1 MSNKSN
7 KGIKKAKAAIK
18 PALGTFLI
26 VLIIGTLM
34 MYFEGRESIV
44 VQDVPPTEYFFIE
57 DYSRVL
63 NETTERYIYDEAV
76 ALYQET
82 KAQVVVVTVPNTQEQ
97 DLEEFSADLAN
108 DWGIGD
114 KDLDNG
120 ILLLFVT
127 DEDDPHVRLEIGE
140 GLEGAISD
148 GAAGRILDDYAVDDK
163 EDGKWNRAA
172 ANTFSVVLEKVYGE
186 YGMDTPASVATA
198 KNWGDGREKTD
209 GTFGDATYPDAVY
222 EKNPDPFLVQLLS
235 AFMVALVFSSI
246 FGLVTWFCL
255 VFGDENGGGHGGRY
269 HGGYGGFGGGSFGGG
284 GGFSGGGGSFG
295 GGGASR

>member
-1 MSNKSN
+1 MS
-7 KGIKKAKAAIK
+7 KKNNGTKKIKAAVK
-18 PALGTFLI
+18 PAMGVFWV
-26 VLIIGTLM
+26 VLIIGTLVSF
-34 MYFEGRESIV
+34 FERRQTII
-44 VQDVPPTEYFFIE
+44 VQDVPPTEYFFVE

-76 ALYQET
+76 RLYQET
-82 KAQVVVVTVPNTQEQ
+82 KAQVVVATVPNTQEQ

-114 KDLDNG
+114 AELDNG

-148 GAAGRILDDYAVDDK
+148 GAAGRILDKYAVNDK

-186 YGMDTPASVATA
+186 YGMDTPSSVATA
-198 KNWGDGREKTD
+198 KNWGDGSEVTD
-209 GTFGDATYPDAVY
+209 GTFGDATYPEAKY
-222 EKNPDPFLVQLLS
+222 EKNTEPLFEQWL
-235 AFMVALVFSSI
+235 VALLIGFVFASI
-246 FGLVTWFCL
+246 FGVATWFGL
-255 VFGDENGGGHGGRY
+255 AFGEGGGGSGGRY
-269 HGGYGGFGGGSFGGG
+269 YGGSGGFGGGSFGG